1 MAPYVKKGFTV
12 IDIGPGMGYF
22 TIPLLKLV
30 GKDGAVIAL
39 DIQEKMLA
47 LLKRRA
53 VKAGVAERLVTH
65 LAEPDAFG
73 LEEKADFILVF
84 WMLHE
89 VPDQLDFFNRLKKIM
104 KSNARVL
111 VVEPKIHM
119 RRRDLVVRRNLG
131 QRLSHETNQLAAVF
145 ALRGQE
151 TVSRHGGEGHTD
163 QHLWIILN
171 AGVMRRLGPFVIE
184 NELALAVK
192 FQIHRRHRDELVRF
206 FNHDMMRQPAG
217 FFVSSV

>member
-1 MAPYVKKGFTV
+1 MMAPYVKKGFTV

-104 KSNARVL
+104 KNNARVL
-111 VVEPKIHM
+111 VVEPKIH
-119 RRRDLVVRRNLG
+119 
-131 QRLSHETNQLAAVF
+131 
-145 ALRGQE
+145 
-151 TVSRHGGEGHTD
+151 VSRAMFVRTMQAAKQSGFLLQD
-163 QHLWIILN
+163 YPRIALSRAILLS
-171 AGVMRRLGPFVIE
+171 RP
-184 NELALAVK
+184 
-192 FQIHRRHRDELVRF
+192 
-206 FNHDMMRQPAG
+206 
-217 FFVSSV
+217 